1 MPLWDT
7 LKPQTGDALLI
18 VDIQNDFLP
27 GGSMPAA
34 NGDAIVPV
42 MNRYI
47 ALFESAALPIFTTRC
62 WHPADH
68 RSFQAQGGPLPTHCI
83 VWSEGAEFARQ
94 LKLPGIDEV
103 VVISKG
109 TDANTHASSGFD
121 GTDLEEH
128 LRKQEVQRLFVGGLT
143 TEHAIFDTVKDA
155 HDRGFAVLLL
165 EDATRPLNADE
176 AQRALAQMR
185 RLGVDFVQYDR
196 IAP

>member
-7 LKPQTGDALLI
+7 SKPQNGDALLI
-18 VDIQNDFLP
+18 VDVQNDFLP

-42 MNRYI
+42 MNRYT
-47 ALFESAALPIFTTRC
+47 ALFQSADLPIFATRC

-68 RSFQAQGGPLPTHCI
+68 RSFHAQGGPWPAHCI
-83 VWSEGAEFARQ
+83 EWSEGAEFARQ

-109 TDANTHASSGFD
+109 TDANKHASSGFD

-128 LRKQEVQRLFVGGLT
+128 LRKQEVRRLFVGGLT
-143 TEHAIFDTVKDA
+143 TERAVYDTVKDA
-155 HDRGFAVLLL
+155 LDRGFAVLLL
-165 EDATRPLNADE
+165 EDASCPLNADE
-176 AQRALAQMR
+176 AQRALAEMR
-185 RLGVDFVQYDR
+185 HLGVDFVQYDR
-196 IAP
+196 IAA